1 MLIDATIRPTSKV
14 NDIFWG
20 ELTPCDHLVQIYQ
33 NDLALIDSLEGF
45 IAGGLSA
52 GDAVVIIA
60 TPTHRAALQR
70 RLESQGFDIAAV
82 AAADRYSA
90 LDAEKTLAKF
100 MINGWPDDELFQ
112 TLIEQLLARAQSG
125 GRRVRAF
132 GEMVAILWAQGNN
145 GATVQLEHLW
155 SRLCHD
161 KTFSL
166 FCAYPRSGFTQSTT
180 ASMKEIFDAHSR
192 LVP

>member
-1 MLIDATIRPTSKV
+1 MLDDAAIRPTSKANNV
-14 NDIFWG
+14 FWG

-33 NDLALIDSLEGF
+33 DDQALIDSLEGF
-45 IAGGLSA
+45 IVGGLSA

-60 TPTHRAALQR
+60 TPSHRAALQK

-82 AAADRYSA
+82 AATDRYIA
-90 LDAEKTLAKF
+90 LDADEALAKF
-100 MINGWPDDELFQ
+100 MRKGWPDDELFQ
-112 TLIEQLLARAQSG
+112 NLIEQLLARAQSR

-145 GATVQLEHLW
+145 GATVRLEHLW
-155 SRLCHD
+155 NRMCHD

-166 FCAYPRSGFTQSTT
+166 FCAYPRSGFTQSTI
-180 ASMKEIFDAHSR
+180 ASIKEIFDAHSR

>member
-1 MLIDATIRPTSKV
+1 MLDAAIQPAPRMK
-14 NDIFWG
+14 DIFWG

-33 NDLALIDSLEGF
+33 NDEALIDALEGF

-60 TPTHRAALQR
+60 TPAHRESLQR
-70 RLESQGFDIAAV
+70 RLENQGFDIAA
-82 AAADRYSA
+82 AAAKDQYIA
-90 LDAEKTLAKF
+90 LDADETLAKF
-100 MINGWPDDELFQ
+100 MRNDWPDDELFQ
-112 TLIEQLLARAQSG
+112 NLIEKLLARAQSG

-132 GEMVAILWAQGNN
+132 GEMVAILWAKGNN
-145 GATVQLEHLW
+145 GATVRLEHLW
-155 SRLCHD
+155 SRLCHG

-166 FCAYPRSGFTQSTT
+166 FCAYPRSGFTQSTS
-180 ASMKEIFDAHSR
+180 ASIKEIFDAHSR